1 MDKLTR
7 WTNVTK
13 DELCKVEDPF
23 FSVSIVRSI
32 LMSRGYVSEI
42 KGIDDL
48 LRACGVYGSVRL
60 TSNAIDRVLRPVA
73 SGEWMLIKNEPF
85 KPIDIEK
92 CWCARVRS
100 QCVDDTYLL
109 NTASAISGP
118 GKWRTVAV
126 QINKF
131 SSGAAFFANFLTSRG
146 DEGRV
151 FLSSGKDFANT
162 TRTVSQKWVPL
173 DTEDR
178 GFAKASVIHRYGLER
193 EVTQIYVEADDAWDV
208 SGSSWHWRPVVAN
221 DEYEFKDE

>member
-73 SGEWMLIKNEPF
+73 SGEWMLSK
-85 KPIDIEK
+85 
-92 CWCARVRS
+92 
-100 QCVDDTYLL
+100 
-109 NTASAISGP
+109 
-118 GKWRTVAV
+118 
-126 QINKF
+126 
-131 SSGAAFFANFLTSRG
+131 
-146 DEGRV
+146 
-151 FLSSGKDFANT
+151 
-162 TRTVSQKWVPL
+162 
-173 DTEDR
+173 
-178 GFAKASVIHRYGLER
+178 
-193 EVTQIYVEADDAWDV
+193 
-208 SGSSWHWRPVVAN
+208 
-221 DEYEFKDE
+221 